1 MENTMNW
8 PQLRKH
14 LEDQSP
20 PQITEIIKGLYDL
33 SPQNKAFLRKQFAE
47 TLEDPAFLE
56 KCRTQIINAIYPPR
70 RKFPGDPKFAQA
82 RKAINE
88 YKKAT
93 GDIKGVIDLSL
104 VYVECGTRYTLAFGD
119 IDEPFY
125 ERLETALENAAE
137 LLLAHPMRT
146 PLYNIFRPRFQKLVR
161 DAGWMGWGY
170 GDFINDTFH
179 DLESK
184 IGEQ

>member
-1 MENTMNW
+1 MNW

-20 PQITEIIKGLYDL
+20 ARILEIVKGLYAL
-33 SPQNKAFLRKQFAE
+33 SPQNKAYLRKQFAE

-70 RKFPGDPKFAQA
+70 RKYPDDPKFAQA
-82 RKAINE
+82 RKAVNE

-93 GDIKGVIDLSL
+93 GDMKGVIDLL
-104 VYVECGTRYTLAFGD
+104 LTYVESGTRFTLDFGD

-125 ERLETALENAAE
+125 ERLETALDNAAE
-137 LLLAHPMRT
+137 LILAHPMRKS
-146 PLYNIFRPRFQKLVR
+146 LYSLFRPRFQKLAR
-161 DAGWMGWGY
+161 DAGWMEWGY
-170 GDFINDTFH
+170 GDFVNDTFH
-179 DLESK
+179 DLEGK